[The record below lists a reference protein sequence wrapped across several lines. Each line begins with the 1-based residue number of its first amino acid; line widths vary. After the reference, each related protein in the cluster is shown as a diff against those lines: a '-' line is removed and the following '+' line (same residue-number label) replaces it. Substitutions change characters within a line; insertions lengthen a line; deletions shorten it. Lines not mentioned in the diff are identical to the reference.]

1 MEWDDDCRVGTGEQ
15 LELEVEGGVAGVAVG
30 ASAEKDVV
38 GGGEVGQA
46 RAHAHHEQRRRHQV
60 QRYRFGEGVVGAAL
74 EERRWVAMILT
85 R

>member
-38 GGGEVGQA
+38 GGGE
-46 RAHAHHEQRRRHQV
+46 EEEEV
-60 QRYRFGEGVVGAAL
+60 QELR
-74 EERRWVAMILT
+74 VAWPLDP
-85 R
+85 

>member
-38 GGGEVGQA
+38 GGGE
-46 RAHAHHEQRRRHQV
+46 EEEEEEEV
-60 QRYRFGEGVVGAAL
+60 QELR
-74 EERRWVAMILT
+74 VAWPLDP
-85 R
+85 

>member
-38 GGGEVGQA
+38 EGGE
-46 RAHAHHEQRRRHQV
+46 EEDV
-60 QRYRFGEGVVGAAL
+60 QELR
-74 EERRWVAMILT
+74 VAWPLDP
-85 R
+85 